1 VAEGKDSKDPLGL
14 WRDMLSQWESSVNA
28 LANKTMAS
36 DEYSSS
42 MHGAMGMT
50 LRMQETVR
58 EFMAA
63 YLASTNLPSRAEILG
78 IAERLGAV
86 EARLDRITA
95 LLERI
100 ADAQIVAAA
109 GISPA
114 SVMSSAAAA
123 PARVR
128 PPRTKSPPAA
138 EPPA

>member
-1 VAEGKDSKDPLGL
+1 MGDDKPKDPLAL
-14 WRDMLSQWESSVNA
+14 WRDMLAQWETSVNA
-28 LANKTMAS
+28 LANKTMAT

-63 YLASTNLPSRAEILG
+63 YLASTNLPSRTEVLG

-86 EARLDRITA
+86 EARLDRMTE

-100 ADAQIVAAA
+100 ATPA
-109 GISPA
+109 G
-114 SVMSSAAAA
+114 A
-123 PARVR
+123 PAPSAPAAR
-128 PPRTKSPPAA
+128 PPRTKKPPAA
-138 EPPA
+138 EPSA